1 MAPSSKACWAVV
13 CRISVLRRS
22 GWRGSRCKRGCAGSW
37 RRGMKSDSCGW
48 CSVPPRGLWC
58 PGFAHPANRRAIRG
72 ARSSLP
78 RQSGTAH
85 PIWWWDDRLL
95 KHATPARRISVWS
108 TCSIE
113 GINERMKAW
122 SWLPIVAQLAL
133 TATVAAQATLSAAAD
148 RARQAWSAHD
158 PEALVGRSSSI
169 VLQIPGADPSS
180 PLGRAQAIELLR
192 RYLRP
197 AEERGLDIAT
207 IREVEPGKG
216 FVELTRR
223 YVVAGTTEMQ
233 RETLFLGYRLQS
245 NEWRL
250 AELRNAP

>member
-1 MAPSSKACWAVV
+1 
-13 CRISVLRRS
+13 
-22 GWRGSRCKRGCAGSW
+22 
-37 RRGMKSDSCGW
+37 
-48 CSVPPRGLWC
+48 
-58 PGFAHPANRRAIRG
+58 
-72 ARSSLP
+72 
-78 RQSGTAH
+78 
-85 PIWWWDDRLL
+85 
-95 KHATPARRISVWS
+95 
-108 TCSIE
+108 
-113 GINERMKAW
+113 MKAW

-223 YVVAGTTEMQ
+223 YVVAGTTEMR